1 MIVTRG
7 PVQVTNIDIDFPS
20 NDDGRRFSTV
30 SYERKLGNSEVVNR
44 SWLLYSVIKNAIF
57 CFCCRL
63 FSSVKM
69 SLTSAAGYSDWGH
82 TYQLLSEHEKSPA
95 HMKAFQTWMELS
107 KRLRCEKTIDA
118 ENQRIIRKQAE
129 RWREVL
135 KRLVYII
142 QFLGSQ
148 NLAFRGKSDKI
159 FMRNNGNFLKL
170 VEYISKFDVILADHL
185 GKIMTKETHVHYLG
199 KTIQNELISLLSN
212 SIRTKILFDLKE
224 ATYYSIIVDCTP
236 DISHVEQLTL
246 VVRFIKC
253 AAGENPM
260 IKEHFLGFLPLD
272 ETTGEALTDCVVN
285 KLKELQIP
293 IESMRGQGYDNGAN
307 MKGKHV
313 GVQKRIIDI
322 NPRAFFVPCSAH
334 SVNLVV
340 NDAALSCVEA
350 VSFFGTIQETYNF
363 FAGSPHRWN
372 VLKSHV
378 TSLTV
383 KPLSQTRWESRIEAI
398 NPFRYQ
404 LGELYDALFE
414 SSQDP
419 RLDAFG
425 KNNAL
430 SLAKKLKSYSF
441 ICCLVLWHLILFRIN
456 LISKILQE
464 QQVNITRAVELI
476 VQVKSYFSEIRTS
489 EGLERMLVD
498 ARELAETMEVDPT
511 FGQESQV
518 RPRRVKKQFD
528 YESSDDPPNDPK
540 ATFRKNV
547 YFYILDQAISSLN
560 ERFEQ
565 LVKYNDMFNFLYRPT
580 EYEGDELL
588 LLKHCKDL
596 QLSLSDGDHSDLDGM
611 QLFQELEI
619 FKTILPEEE
628 KKKIKSPLDML
639 CYISLNRFIENFPN
653 VTIALRI
660 LLTLPVT
667 VAPGERSF
675 SKLKIIKNYLRST
688 MSQERLVGLATMSI
702 EFEVLNHLD
711 VNSIVSEFAEK
722 KARRVHL

>member
-1 MIVTRG
+1 M
-7 PVQVTNIDIDFPS
+7 
-20 NDDGRRFSTV
+20 
-30 SYERKLGNSEVVNR
+30 
-44 SWLLYSVIKNAIF
+44 
-57 CFCCRL
+57 
-63 FSSVKM
+63 
-69 SLTSAAGYSDWGH
+69 
-82 TYQLLSEHEKSPA
+82 
-95 HMKAFQTWMELS
+95 
-107 KRLRCEKTIDA
+107 
-118 ENQRIIRKQAE
+118 
-129 RWREVL
+129 
-135 KRLVYII
+135 
-142 QFLGSQ
+142 
-148 NLAFRGKSDKI
+148 
-159 FMRNNGNFLKL
+159 
-170 VEYISKFDVILADHL
+170 
-185 GKIMTKETHVHYLG
+185 
-199 KTIQNELISLLSN
+199 
-212 SIRTKILFDLKE
+212 
-224 ATYYSIIVDCTP
+224 
-236 DISHVEQLTL
+236 
-246 VVRFIKC
+246 
-253 AAGENPM
+253 
-260 IKEHFLGFLPLD
+260 
-272 ETTGEALTDCVVN
+272 
-285 KLKELQIP
+285 
-293 IESMRGQGYDNGAN
+293 
-307 MKGKHV
+307 
-313 GVQKRIIDI
+313 
-322 NPRAFFVPCSAH
+322 
-334 SVNLVV
+334 NLVV

-476 VQVKSYFSEIRTS
+476 VKVKSYFSEIRTS